1 MGLSGGNSNNL
12 GRFCQD
18 YMLLGDFETAFLSG
32 LKAPSPRSSP
42 ISPEIA
48 QHLARQGAMAF
59 GSSPGKFYYFK
70 TPRTDN
76 RTPATKSSNTIL

>member
-18 YMLLGDFETAFLSG
+18 YMLLGDFETALLSG
-32 LKAPSPRSSP
+32 FKAPSPRSSP

-48 QHLARQGAMAF
+48 
-59 GSSPGKFYYFK
+59 
-70 TPRTDN
+70 
-76 RTPATKSSNTIL
+76 